1 MNVIVR
7 KEEIKKEKV
16 VKSLIEVLR
25 YRKYSFENKVKLNIQ
40 IKEGEAQIK
49 VKIIIFRIKTQCHKL
64 SCPSD

>member
-25 YRKYSFENKVKLNIQ
+25 YRKYSFENKVKLNAAVDDAADVFTAVKPFIECQIQ
-40 IKEGEAQIK
+40 LQL
-49 VKIIIFRIKTQCHKL
+49 HN
-64 SCPSD
+64 